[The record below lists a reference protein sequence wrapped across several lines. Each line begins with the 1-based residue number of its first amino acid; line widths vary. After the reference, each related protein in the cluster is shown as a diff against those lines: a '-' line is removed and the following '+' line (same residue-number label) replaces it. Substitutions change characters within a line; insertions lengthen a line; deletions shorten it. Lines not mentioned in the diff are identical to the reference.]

1 MTSHGHVSLRHR
13 LLLGLVVLIW
23 AVAWPVIKVG
33 ITDVP
38 PIWFACLRYV
48 VATVCLFGLV
58 AVRRELVFPSRSDWR
73 LVAVSGVLQTAAFSA
88 LTGLALTI
96 LPPGRASV
104 LAFSTPLWVVPLA
117 GWRLGE
123 HISRRAMVGVAAG
136 LIGILVIAAPALHRG
151 GRAQMAAYAMLLGA
165 SVAWAISIVFV
176 RGHRFGASPLAL
188 APWQML
194 VAAVLLCPLAI
205 VVEGRPHALGAR
217 GLAALAYVGPFATAF
232 AYWSVVELGRQ
243 FQASTMSMALLAT
256 PSLGILISAV
266 ALHEPVTISLI
277 GGVALVGAGIRL
289 ATLSPDVSVARVTS
303 RHPSAARRSG
313 APSASGGGA

>member
-1 MTSHGHVSLRHR
+1 MTGRGQVSLGPRA
-13 LLLGLVVLIW
+13 LLGFVVLIW

-33 ITDVP
+33 VTAVP

-48 VATVCLFGLV
+48 VATACLFGVV
-58 AVRRELVFPSRSDWR
+58 ALRRELAFPSRSDWR

-88 LTGLALTI
+88 LTGIALTI

-117 GWRLGE
+117 AWRLDE
-123 HISRRAMVGVAAG
+123 HMSNRALVGVAVG
-136 LIGILVIAAPALHRG
+136 LLGIHVIAAPALQHD
-151 GRAQMAAYAMLLGA
+151 GRMQMMAYAMLLGA

-176 RGHRFGASPLAL
+176 RAHRFEASPLVL

-205 VVEGRPHALGAR
+205 VVEGRPHTLGAR
-217 GLAALAYVGPFATAF
+217 GIAALAYVGPMATAF
-232 AYWSVVELGRQ
+232 AYWSVVELGRR
-243 FQASTMSMALLAT
+243 FRASTISMALLAT

-266 ALHEPVTISLI
+266 TLHEHVSVSLAA
-277 GGVALVGAGIRL
+277 GVVLVAAGIRL
-289 ATLSPDVSVARVTS
+289 ATLTADVGPTRLAVPR
-303 RHPSAARRSG
+303 PSAVRS
-313 APSASGGGA
+313 PSGGRG